1 MEADYSWTENKL
13 TLKLEEKYE
22 GDYLTIDKV
31 SGTIFIN
38 SIGYGMNLGLDNF
51 KINNNFVC
59 LYDINNILIANP
71 VSFEKIKI
79 NNVLYTDLV
88 LFSNALFSLI

>member
-1 MEADYSWTENKL
+1 
-13 TLKLEEKYE
+13 
-22 GDYLTIDKV
+22 
-31 SGTIFIN
+31 
-38 SIGYGMNLGLDNF
+38 MNLGLDNF

-59 LYDINNILIANP
+59 LYDKNNILIANP
-71 VSFEKIKI
+71 ISFEKIKI